1 MFLEGLSMLGFD
13 NSGSNSAQESSPNE
27 ESDDSI
33 DDFSAKKQYKEEN
46 GSKRSVSYP
55 YGSRKKRLNNFI

>member
-1 MFLEGLSMLGFD
+1 MLGFD

-55 YGSRKKRLNNFI
+55 YGSRKNV